1 VVSSEGNGNKAASVF
16 KRWAPEVAA
25 CAVPG
30 VSKSTGSRNSLLL
43 GCCGI
48 TVMLLIVRWTQAQG
62 RWLWQL
68 NWVLV
73 LAAFRASKQSSRG
86 GLGKFSNQPAVNWL
100 D

>member
-1 VVSSEGNGNKAASVF
+1 
-16 KRWAPEVAA
+16 
-25 CAVPG
+25 VPG

-68 NWVLV
+68 NGFW
-73 LAAFRASKQSSRG
+73 F
-86 GLGKFSNQPAVNWL
+86 
-100 D
+100 